1 MSLEAEALANEIVRL
16 EALKAEGHEEYTV
29 AELVVESKPIGP
41 RLRQLHKELAATGK
55 GPIEREHKPNPSAL
69 PEWKTR

>member
-16 EALKAEGHEEYTV
+16 EALKADGHDMYIVYSPEE
-29 AELVVESKPIGP
+29 KPIGP